1 MTAAAGGPSAEADF
15 GLALQYERA
24 MLKQLRTYLS
34 RVFEP
39 YNFTPEGFRLT
50 KQRYSGQENTVDLP
64 AHEKRRVAV
73 CNLFAN
79 QHKDIDEVVR
89 ILDTNRRIVISALIH
104 EGLILDR
111 RGSTR
116 NPKFERRQTAKYH
129 LPRVLLT
136 GQPDESRS
144 LCGQFGADI
153 VSGFV
158 FNEVLKQAERCGE
171 CRKRSSGPTQN
182 D

>member
-1 MTAAAGGPSAEADF
+1 
-15 GLALQYERA
+15 

-39 YNFTPEGFRLT
+39 YRYTPEGFRLT
-50 KQRYSGQENTVDLP
+50 KQGYIGQEDTIDLP
-64 AHEKRRVAV
+64 GHEKRRVAD

-89 ILDTNRRIVISALIH
+89 ILDTNRRTVLSALIR

-116 NPKFERRQTAKYH
+116 NPKFERRQTAKYSFA
-129 LPRVLLT
+129 P
-136 GQPDESRS
+136 GAFDRS
-144 LCGQFGADI
+144 A
-153 VSGFV
+153 
-158 FNEVLKQAERCGE
+158 
-171 CRKRSSGPTQN
+171 
-182 D
+182 